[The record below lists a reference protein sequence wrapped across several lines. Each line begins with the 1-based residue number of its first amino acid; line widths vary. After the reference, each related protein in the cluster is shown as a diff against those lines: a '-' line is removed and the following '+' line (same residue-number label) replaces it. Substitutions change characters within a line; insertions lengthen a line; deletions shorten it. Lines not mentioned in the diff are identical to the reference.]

1 MHPQALTRVLCRAIV
16 ATHWRSRDEK
26 AGAQEGGLMKRILYS
41 IGMVSLFGFVILG
54 AKPAAGRPSPQQ
66 SPAPA
71 WNPAAIKECDRACLV
86 GIMDGYMDAIFKHD
100 PKAVPPLAL
109 DVRMTENTG
118 QMDVG
123 EGMLWRSHVEPTTF
137 NIYIADPV
145 AGQVALQTRLKI
157 EGRNALVAV
166 RLKVDRGK
174 ILEIEQLWDRN
185 INDAAIPL
193 LTTPRETL
201 VNDVPASQKSSRE
214 VLIRAANS
222 YFDALEGD
230 DGNIAAF
237 ADDCVRHENGYQT
250 VNNPPPGGRMMPA
263 PMLPDPNT
271 EQGKQQLKFSMMT
284 CKQQIDSKT
293 FAYMKHIRPR
303 RALVID
309 EQKGLVATFPL
320 FVHDGTRRGAAPGA
334 PPGMLQNLVTMET
347 FGIRGG
353 LIHEVEAAPF
363 VTIPYGLGNG
373 WSEGSGR

>member
-1 MHPQALTRVLCRAIV
+1 MKLSHLCVARFALVFSLA
-16 ATHWRSRDEK
+16 AFH
-26 AGAQEGGLMKRILYS
+26 GS
-41 IGMVSLFGFVILG
+41 ISY
-54 AKPAAGRPSPQQ
+54 ARPPQQ
-66 SPAPA
+66 TNPPNA
-71 WNPAAIKECDRACLV
+71 WDASRVKPCDRACLI
-86 GIMDGYMDAIFKHD
+86 GIMDGYMNAIFQRD

-118 QMDVG
+118 HIDVG
-123 EGMLWRSHVEPTTF
+123 EGLLWRAKVEPTSF
-137 NIYIADPV
+137 KIYIADPV
-145 AGQVALQTRLKI
+145 EGQVAEQARLKI
-157 EGRNALVAV
+157 QGQDALVAV
-166 RLKVDRGK
+166 RLKIDRGK

-185 INDAAIPL
+185 INAAAIPL
-193 LTTPRETL
+193 LTTPRPTL
-201 VNDVPASQKSSRE
+201 VNDIPVSQRDSRAT
-214 VLIRAANS
+214 LIAAANS

-230 DGNIAAF
+230 DGSIAAF

-263 PMLPDPNT
+263 PMLPNPDT
-271 EQGKQQLKFSMMT
+271 EQGKAQLKFSMMT

-303 RALVID
+303 RALIVD

-320 FVHDGTRRGAAPGA
+320 FVHDGTRRGAPADA

-353 LIHEVEAAPF
+353 LIHEVEVFPF

-373 WSEGSGR
+373 WTEGSGR

>member
-1 MHPQALTRVLCRAIV
+1 MKNKLLLAAVVISMV
-16 ATHWRSRDEK
+16 A
-26 AGAQEGGLMKRILYS
+26 M
-41 IGMVSLFGFVILG
+41 G
-54 AKPAAGRPSPQQ
+54 AKVAACSSLPQSQ
-66 SPAPA
+66 APA
-71 WNPAAIKECDRACLV
+71 SAWDPSAFKPCDRACLV
-86 GIMDGYMDAIFKHD
+86 GIMDGYMNAIFAHD

-137 NIYIADPV
+137 KIYIADPV
-145 AGQVALQTRLKI
+145 EGQVALQTRLKI

-166 RLKVDRGK
+166 RLKIDRGK
-174 ILEIEQLWDRN
+174 IVEIEQLWDRN

-201 VNDVPASQKSSRE
+201 VSDVPASQRSSRE

-230 DGNIAAF
+230 DGGIAAF

-263 PMLPDPNT
+263 PMLPDPST
-271 EQGKQQLKFSMMT
+271 EQGKSMLKFSMMT

-320 FVHDGTRRGAAPGA
+320 FVHDGTRRGAAPDA

>member
-1 MHPQALTRVLCRAIV
+1 MKLSHVCIARFALVFSLAV
-16 ATHWRSRDEK
+16 FHGS
-26 AGAQEGGLMKRILYS
+26 
-41 IGMVSLFGFVILG
+41 VSY
-54 AKPAAGRPSPQQ
+54 ARPPQQ
-66 SPAPA
+66 ANPPHA
-71 WNPAAIKECDRACLV
+71 WDASLVKPCDRACLI
-86 GIMDGYMDAIFKHD
+86 GIMDGYMNAIFQHD

-118 QMDVG
+118 QIDVG
-123 EGMLWRSHVEPTTF
+123 EGLLWRAKVEPTSF
-137 NIYIADPV
+137 KIYVADPV
-145 AGQVALQTRLKI
+145 DGQVAEQARLKI
-157 EGRNALVAV
+157 QGQDALVAV
-166 RLKVDRGK
+166 RLKIDRGK

-185 INDAAIPL
+185 INAAAIPL

-201 VNDVPASQKSSRE
+201 VSDVPPSQRISRE
-214 VLIRAANS
+214 FLIYAANS

-230 DGNIAAF
+230 DGKIAAF

-263 PMLPDPNT
+263 PMLPNPDT
-271 EQGKQQLKFSMMT
+271 EQGKAQLKFSMMT
-284 CKQQIDSKT
+284 CAQQIDSKT

-303 RALVID
+303 RALIID

-320 FVHDGTRRGAAPGA
+320 FVHDGTRRGAPANA

-353 LIHEVEAAPF
+353 RIHEVEAFPF

-373 WSEGSGR
+373 WTPGSGR